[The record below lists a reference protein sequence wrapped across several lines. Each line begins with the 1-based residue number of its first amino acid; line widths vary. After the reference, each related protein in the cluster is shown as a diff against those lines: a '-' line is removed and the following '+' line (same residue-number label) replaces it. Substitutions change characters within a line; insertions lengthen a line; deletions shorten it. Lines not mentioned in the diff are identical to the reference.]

1 METKRR
7 GAAWVTSP
15 LVLQVRNLALG
26 VAARRVLSDAGF
38 TVAAGDKVGLVGRN
52 GAGKTSLL
60 KVLAGEDDAA
70 GGLVLRRGTLGY
82 VPQNPRPRAEA
93 ANTALSHIL
102 SGRGLDRAAARLAE
116 LHLVLEHD
124 HSPESIER
132 YSAAEE
138 RYRHDGGYSS
148 ESDAR
153 RIASGLGLRLDR
165 VDLPLGVLSGGER
178 RRVELARVLFAD
190 ADLLL
195 LDEPT
200 NHLDSNAKSW
210 LMGFLRDYRGAVI
223 VVSHD
228 LVLLDASITRVLHLD
243 SGRLIEYRGT
253 YSQYQVARRR
263 EEERLTSL
271 AHRQE
276 AEIKRLS
283 LLAEVMRRQT
293 ETRARQAK
301 AICTRV
307 DRLKAARVTAPRRER
322 KVKITFPEPPHSG
335 RIALHCSGLAKGYGG
350 PLVFRDV
357 SFEVERQQ
365 RLLVMGLNGAGKTS
379 LLRILAGES
388 EANAGS
394 FRLGHG
400 VSLGY
405 YAQEHEGIRAGMTVL
420 AHMREQS
427 DAEERVLRAL
437 LGMFNLTGDIARQDA
452 GTLSGGEKT
461 KLALAQLVAGRH
473 NLLLL
478 DEPTNNL
485 DPPSRTGV
493 ARALAE
499 WPGTMVIVSHDPEF
513 VEALQ
518 PGRVPFM
525 PEGRVDYWEGDP
537 PEGVPLAEGG
547 EGVRGGQGPGGREAA
562 RPGGRTG

>member
-1 METKRR
+1 
-7 GAAWVTSP
+7 
-15 LVLQVRNLALG
+15 VLQVRGLAID
-26 VAARRVLSDAGF
+26 VAARRVLSDASF
-38 TVAAGDKVGLVGRN
+38 TVAPGDKVGLVGRN

-60 KVLAGEDDAA
+60 KVLAGDDDAA

-116 LHLVLEHD
+116 LHRVLEHD

-293 ETRARQAK
+293 EKRARQAK
-301 AICTRV
+301 SIFTRV

-335 RIALHCSGLAKGYGG
+335 RIVLHSSGLAKGYGG

-485 DPPSRTGV
+485 DPPSRSGV

-518 PGRVPFM
+518 PGRVLFM
-525 PEGRVDYWEGDP
+525 PEGRVDYWEEDLLD
-537 PEGVPLAEGG
+537 VVSMA
-547 EGVRGGQGPGGREAA
+547 
-562 RPGGRTG
+562 

>member
-1 METKRR
+1 M
-7 GAAWVTSP
+7 
-15 LVLQVRNLALG
+15 LQVRNLAID
-26 VAARRVLSDAGF
+26 VVARRVLSDANF

-60 KVLAGEDDAA
+60 KVLAGENDPAA
-70 GGLVLRRGTLGY
+70 GLVLRRGSLGY
-82 VPQNPRPRAEA
+82 VPQNPRPRGEA
-93 ANTALSHIL
+93 SQTALAHIL
-102 SGRGLDRAAARLAE
+102 SGRGLDEAARRLAE
-116 LHLVLEHD
+116 LHRELVQD
-124 HSPESIER
+124 HSIDNVER
-132 YSAAEE
+132 FSEAEE
-138 RYRHDGGYSS
+138 RYRMDGGYSG

-153 RIASGLGLRLDR
+153 RIVTGLGLRPDR
-165 VDLPLGVLSGGER
+165 VDLPLSVLSGGER
-178 RRVELARVLFAD
+178 RRVEIARVLFAD

-200 NHLDSNAKSW
+200 NHLDSDAKAW
-210 LMGFLRDYRGAVI
+210 LMDFIRDSRAGVI

-228 LVLLDASITRVLHLD
+228 LKLLDKSITRVLHLD

-253 YSQYQVARRR
+253 YSQYQAARQL
-263 EEERLTSL
+263 EEKRLTSL

-293 ETRARQAK
+293 QKRAKTAQSIFKRVERMK
-301 AICTRV
+301 AEQ
-307 DRLKAARVTAPRRER
+307 VTAPRREK
-322 KVKITFPEPPHSG
+322 KVKVSFPPPPHSG
-335 RIALHCSGLAKGYGG
+335 RVVLTVEGLAKGYGG

-357 SFEVERQQ
+357 SFEVERAQ

-379 LLRILAGES
+379 LLRILAGQS
-388 EANAGS
+388 EFNAGT

-400 VSLGY
+400 ARLGY
-405 YAQEHEGIRAGMTVL
+405 YAQEHEGIRARATVL
-420 AHMREQS
+420 AHMREHS
-427 DAEERVLRAL
+427 DADERELRAL
-437 LGMFNLTGDIARQDA
+437 LGMFGLSGDIARQDA

-493 ARALAE
+493 AHALAE

-513 VEALQ
+513 VEALRPQ
-518 PGRVPFM
+518 RVLFM
-525 PEGRVDYWEGDP
+525 PEGRVDYWEEELLD
-537 PEGVPLAEGG
+537 VVSMA
-547 EGVRGGQGPGGREAA
+547 
-562 RPGGRTG
+562 

>member
-1 METKRR
+1 M
-7 GAAWVTSP
+7 
-15 LVLQVRNLALG
+15 LQVRNLAID
-26 VAARRVLSDAGF
+26 VAARRVLSDASF
-38 TVAAGDKVGLVGRN
+38 TVAAGDKAGLVGRN

-60 KVLAGEDDAA
+60 KVLAEETDAA
-70 GGLVLRRGTLGY
+70 SGIVLRRGSLGF
-82 VPQNPRPRAEA
+82 VPQDPRPRSDASH
-93 ANTALSHIL
+93 TALSHIL
-102 SGRGLDRAAARLAE
+102 SGRGLDRAATYLTE
-116 LHLVLEHD
+116 LHRRLEHD
-124 HSPESIER
+124 HSAELIES
-132 YSAAEE
+132 YSEAEE
-138 RYRHDGGYSS
+138 RYRLDGGYSG

-153 RIASGLGLRLDR
+153 RIAAGLGLRLDR
-165 VDLPLGVLSGGER
+165 VDLPLSVLSGGER

-190 ADLLL
+190 PELLL

-200 NHLDSNAKSW
+200 NHLDSNAKDW

-228 LVLLDASITRVLHLD
+228 LNLLDTSITRVLHLD
-243 SGRLIEYRGT
+243 AGRLIEYRGT
-253 YSQYQVARRR
+253 YSQYKQARQL
-263 EEERLTSL
+263 EEKRLTAL
-271 AHRQE
+271 AQRQE

-293 ETRARQAK
+293 EKRARQARS
-301 AICTRV
+301 IFTRV
-307 DRLKAARVTAPRRER
+307 DRMKAQRVTAPRRER
-322 KVKITFPEPPHSG
+322 KVKISFPDPPHSG
-335 RIALHCSGLAKGYGG
+335 RVVLAVSGLAKGYGG

-357 SFEVERQQ
+357 SFDVERHQ

-379 LLRILAGES
+379 LLRILAGQSES
-388 EANAGS
+388 SAGS

-405 YAQEHEGIRAGMTVL
+405 YAQEHEGIRAGASVL

-427 DAEERVLRAL
+427 DADERTLRAL
-437 LGMFNLTGDIARQDA
+437 LGMFNLTGDVARQDA

-493 ARALAE
+493 ARALGA

-513 VEALQ
+513 VQSLQ
-518 PGRVPFM
+518 PGRVLFM
-525 PEGRVDYWEGDP
+525 PEGRLDYWEDDLLD
-537 PEGVPLAEGG
+537 VVSMA
-547 EGVRGGQGPGGREAA
+547 
-562 RPGGRTG
+562 

>member
-1 METKRR
+1 
-7 GAAWVTSP
+7 
-15 LVLQVRNLALG
+15 VLQVRGLAID
-26 VAARRVLSDAGF
+26 VAARRVLSDASF
-38 TVAAGDKVGLVGRN
+38 TVADGDKVGLVGRN

-60 KVLAGEDDAA
+60 KVLAGDDDPAA
-70 GGLVLRRGTLGY
+70 GVVMRRGTLGY

-93 ANTALSHIL
+93 AASALSHIL

-116 LHLVLEHD
+116 LHRALEHD
-124 HSPESIER
+124 HSIASIER
-132 YSAAEE
+132 YSEAEE
-138 RYRHDGGYSS
+138 RYRMDGGYSGES
-148 ESDAR
+148 EAR

-165 VDLPLGVLSGGER
+165 VDLALGVLSGGER

-190 ADLLL
+190 PDLLL

-200 NHLDSNAKSW
+200 NHLDSDAKSW
-210 LMGFLRDYRGAVI
+210 LMDFLRDYPGAVI

-228 LVLLDASITRVLHLD
+228 LRLLDASITRVLHLD

-253 YSQYQVARRR
+253 YSQYQRAREL
-263 EEERLTSL
+263 EEKRITSL

-293 ETRARQAK
+293 EKRAKQAK
-301 AICTRV
+301 SIFTRV
-307 DRLKAARVTAPRRER
+307 ERMKAQRVTAPRRER
-322 KVKITFPEPPHSG
+322 KVKISFPEPPRSG
-335 RIALHCSGLAKGYGG
+335 RVVLAASGLAKGYGG
-350 PLVFRDV
+350 PLVFHHV
-357 SFEVERQQ
+357 SFEVEREQ

-379 LLRILAGES
+379 LLRILAGQS
-388 EANAGS
+388 EPNAGH

-405 YAQEHEGIRAGMTVL
+405 YAQEHEGIRAGVTVL
-420 AHMREQS
+420 AHMRDQS
-427 DAEERVLRAL
+427 DADERELRAL
-437 LGMFNLTGDIARQDA
+437 LGMFGLTGDIARQDA

-493 ARALAE
+493 ARALAA
-499 WPGTMVIVSHDPEF
+499 WPGTMVLVSHDAEF

-518 PGRVPFM
+518 PGRVLFM
-525 PEGRVDYWEGDP
+525 PEGRVDYWEEDLLD
-537 PEGVPLAEGG
+537 VVSMA
-547 EGVRGGQGPGGREAA
+547 
-562 RPGGRTG
+562 

>member
-1 METKRR
+1 
-7 GAAWVTSP
+7 
-15 LVLQVRNLALG
+15 VLQVRSLAID
-26 VAARRVLSDAGF
+26 VAARRVLSDASF
-38 TVAAGDKVGLVGRN
+38 TVAPGDKVGLVGRN

-60 KVLAGEDDAA
+60 KVLAGEDDPAA
-70 GGLVLRRGTLGY
+70 GLVLRRGTLGY

-93 ANTALSHIL
+93 AQTALTHVL
-102 SGRGLDRAAARLAE
+102 SGRGLDRAAARLAA
-116 LHLVLEHD
+116 LHGQLEKD
-124 HSPESIER
+124 HSIANVER
-132 YSAAEE
+132 FSEAEE
-138 RYRHDGGYSS
+138 QYRLDGGYSS
-148 ESDAR
+148 EADAR
-153 RIASGLGLRLDR
+153 RITAGLGLKPDR
-165 VDLPLGVLSGGER
+165 VDMPLGVLSGGER

-200 NHLDSNAKSW
+200 NHLDSDAKAW
-210 LMGFLRDYRGAVI
+210 LMGFLREYRGSVI

-228 LVLLDASITRVLHLD
+228 LMLLDEAITRVLHLD
-243 SGRLIEYRGT
+243 AGRLIEYRGT
-253 YSQYQVARRR
+253 YSQYQAARRL
-263 EEERLTSL
+263 EEKRLTSL
-271 AHRQE
+271 AQRQE

-293 ETRARQAK
+293 EKRARTAK
-301 AICTRV
+301 AIFKRV
-307 DRLKAARVTAPRRER
+307 DRLKAAQVVAPRRER
-322 KVKITFPEPPHSG
+322 KVKVRFPEPPHSG
-335 RIALHCSGLAKGYGG
+335 RVVLSVERLAKGYGG

-357 SFEVERQQ
+357 NFEVERGQ

-379 LLRILAGES
+379 LLRILAGQS
-388 EANAGS
+388 EPNAGG

-400 VSLGY
+400 VTLGY
-405 YAQEHEGIRAGMTVL
+405 YAQEHEGIRAGVPVL
-420 AHMREQS
+420 THMRQQS
-427 DAEERVLRAL
+427 DADEPLLRAL
-437 LGMFNLTGDIARQDA
+437 LGTFGLTGDIARQDA

-513 VEALQ
+513 VEALH
-518 PGRVPFM
+518 PGRVLFM
-525 PEGRVDYWEGDP
+525 PEGRVDYWEEDLLD
-537 PEGVPLAEGG
+537 VVSLA
-547 EGVRGGQGPGGREAA
+547 
-562 RPGGRTG
+562 

>member
-1 METKRR
+1 
-7 GAAWVTSP
+7 
-15 LVLQVRNLALG
+15 VLQVRGLAID
-26 VAARRVLSDAGF
+26 VAARRVLADAGF
-38 TVAAGDKVGLVGRN
+38 TVNDQDKVGLVGRN

-60 KVLAGEDDAA
+60 KVLAGENDAA
-70 GGLVLRRGTLGY
+70 AGVVLRRGTFGY
-82 VPQNPRPRAEA
+82 VPQNPRPRSEA
-93 ANTALSHIL
+93 AAAALSHIL
-102 SGRGLDRAAARLAE
+102 SGRGLDRAAARLDE
-116 LHLVLEHD
+116 LHRALEHD
-124 HSPESIER
+124 HSPAAIEA
-132 YSAAEE
+132 YSEAEE
-138 RYRHDGGYSS
+138 RYRHAGGYSGES
-148 ESDAR
+148 EAR
-153 RIASGLGLRLDR
+153 RIAAGLGLRLDR
-165 VDLPLGVLSGGER
+165 VDLALGVLSGGER

-190 ADLLL
+190 PDLLL

-200 NHLDSNAKSW
+200 NHLDTDAKTW
-210 LMGFLRDYRGAVI
+210 LIDFLRDYRGAVI

-243 SGRLIEYRGT
+243 AGRLIEYRGT
-253 YSQYQVARRR
+253 YSQYQAARRL
-263 EEERLTSL
+263 EEKRLTSL

-293 ETRARQAK
+293 EKRAKQAK
-301 AICTRV
+301 SIFTRV
-307 DRLKAARVTAPRRER
+307 ERMKAARVVSPRGER
-322 KVKITFPEPPHSG
+322 KVKISFPEPPHSG
-335 RIALHCSGLAKGYGG
+335 RVVLHCAGLAKGYGG

-357 SFEVERQQ
+357 SFEVERRQ

-379 LLRILAGES
+379 LLRILAGQS
-388 EANAGS
+388 EADSGS

-405 YAQEHEGIRAGMTVL
+405 YAQEHEGIRAGVSVL

-427 DAEERVLRAL
+427 PDAEERVLRAL
-437 LGMFNLTGDIARQDA
+437 LGMFSLTGDVARQDA

-485 DPPSRTGV
+485 DPPSRSGV

-518 PGRVPFM
+518 PGRVLFM
-525 PEGRVDYWEGDP
+525 PEGRVDYWEADLLD
-537 PEGVPLAEGG
+537 VVSMA
-547 EGVRGGQGPGGREAA
+547 
-562 RPGGRTG
+562 

>member
-1 METKRR
+1 MR
-7 GAAWVTSP
+7 AASWALICLTERQARSQVTVAVMSG
-15 LVLQVRNLALG
+15 LVLQVRNLAID
-26 VAARRVLSDAGF
+26 VAARRMLSDASF
-38 TVAAGDKVGLVGRN
+38 TVAAGDKVGLVGHN

-60 KVLAGEDDAA
+60 KVLAGDDDAA
-70 GGLVLRRGTLGY
+70 AGVVLRRGTLGY

-93 ANTALSHIL
+93 APTALTHIL

-116 LHLVLEHD
+116 LHTRLEHD
-124 HSPESIER
+124 HSLASIER

-138 RYRHDGGYSS
+138 SYRLDGGYSS

-153 RIASGLGLRLDR
+153 RIAGGLGLRLDR
-165 VDLPLGVLSGGER
+165 VDLPLSVLSGGER
-178 RRVELARVLFAD
+178 RRVELARVLFAG

-200 NHLDSNAKSW
+200 NHLDSNAKTW
-210 LMGFLRDYRGAVI
+210 LMDFLRDYRGAVI

-228 LVLLDASITRVLHLD
+228 LGLLDSSITRVLHLD
-243 SGRLIEYRGT
+243 AGRLIEYRGT
-253 YSQYQVARRR
+253 YSQYQEARRR
-263 EEERLTSL
+263 EEKRLTSL

-293 ETRARQAK
+293 EKRAKQAK
-301 AICTRV
+301 SIFTRV
-307 DRLKAARVTAPRRER
+307 ERMKAVRVVAPRRER
-322 KVKITFPEPPHSG
+322 KVKINFPEPPHSG
-335 RIALHCSGLAKGYGG
+335 RIALHASGLAKGYGG
-350 PLVFRDV
+350 PLVFSDV
-357 SFEVERQQ
+357 SFEVERRE

-388 EANAGS
+388 RANAGS

-405 YAQEHEGIRAGMTVL
+405 YAQEHEGIRAGVTVL

-473 NLLLL
+473 NVLLL

-513 VEALQ
+513 VDALR
-518 PGRVPFM
+518 PGRVMFM
-525 PEGRVDYWEGDP
+525 PEGRIDYWEEDLLD
-537 PEGVPLAEGG
+537 VVSMA
-547 EGVRGGQGPGGREAA
+547 
-562 RPGGRTG
+562 

>member
-1 METKRR
+1 MIQSR
-7 GAAWVTSP
+7 G
-15 LVLQVRNLALG
+15 LAID
-26 VAARRVLSDAGF
+26 VAARRVLSDASF
-38 TVAAGDKVGLVGRN
+38 TVNTGDKVGLVGRN
-52 GAGKTSLL
+52 GVGKTSLL

-70 GGLVLRRGTLGY
+70 AGLVLRRGTLGY

-93 ANTALSHIL
+93 AHSALSHIL
-102 SGRGLDRAAARLAE
+102 SGRGLDRAAARLVE
-116 LHLVLEHD
+116 LHQALEQD
-124 HSPESIER
+124 HSLSAIEK
-132 YSAAEE
+132 YSEAEE
-138 RYRHDGGYSS
+138 WYRLDGGYSGES
-148 ESDAR
+148 EAR
-153 RIASGLGLRLDR
+153 RIVTGLGLRLDR
-165 VDLPLGVLSGGER
+165 VDLALGVLSGGER
-178 RRVELARVLFAD
+178 RRVEIARVLFAD
-190 ADLLL
+190 PDLLL

-200 NHLDSNAKSW
+200 NHLDSDAKSW
-210 LMGFLRDYRGAVI
+210 LMDFLRDYRGAVI

-228 LVLLDASITRVLHLD
+228 LALLDASITRVLHLD
-243 SGRLIEYRGT
+243 AGRLVEHRGT
-253 YSQYQVARRR
+253 YSQYQAARRL
-263 EEERLTSL
+263 EEKRLTSL

-276 AEIKRLS
+276 AEIERLS

-293 ETRARQAK
+293 AKRAKQAK
-301 AICTRV
+301 SIFTRV
-307 DRLKAARVTAPRRER
+307 ERMKAARVVAPRRER
-322 KVKITFPEPPHSG
+322 KVKISFPAPPHSG
-335 RIALHCSGLAKGYGG
+335 RIVMYCSGLAKGYGG
-350 PLVFRDV
+350 PLVFRDMT
-357 SFEVERQQ
+357 FEVERHD

-388 EANAGS
+388 AADQGS

-405 YAQEHEGIRAGMTVL
+405 YAQEHEGIRPGVPVL
-420 AHMREQS
+420 AHMREQAP

-437 LGMFNLTGDIARQDA
+437 LGMFSLTGDVARQDA

-493 ARALAE
+493 ARALAA

-518 PGRVPFM
+518 PGRVLFM
-525 PEGRVDYWEGDP
+525 PEGRVDYWEEDLLD
-537 PEGVPLAEGG
+537 VVAM
-547 EGVRGGQGPGGREAA
+547 A
-562 RPGGRTG
+562 

>member
-1 METKRR
+1 MIQSR
-7 GAAWVTSP
+7 G
-15 LVLQVRNLALG
+15 LAID
-26 VAARRVLSDAGF
+26 VAARRVLSDASF
-38 TVAAGDKVGLVGRN
+38 TVNTGDKVGLVGRN
-52 GAGKTSLL
+52 GVGKTSLL
-60 KVLAGEDDAA
+60 KVLASEDDAA
-70 GGLVLRRGTLGY
+70 AGLVLRRGTLGY

-93 ANTALSHIL
+93 AHSALSHIL
-102 SGRGLDRAAARLAE
+102 SGRGLDRAAARLVE
-116 LHLVLEHD
+116 LHQALEQD
-124 HSPESIER
+124 HSLSAIEK
-132 YSAAEE
+132 YSEAEE
-138 RYRHDGGYSS
+138 RYRLDGGYSGES
-148 ESDAR
+148 EAR
-153 RIASGLGLRLDR
+153 RIVTGLGLRLDR
-165 VDLPLGVLSGGER
+165 VDLALGVLSGGER
-178 RRVELARVLFAD
+178 RRVEIARVLFAD
-190 ADLLL
+190 PDLLL

-200 NHLDSNAKSW
+200 NHLDSDAKSW
-210 LMGFLRDYRGAVI
+210 LMDFLRDYRGAVI

-228 LVLLDASITRVLHLD
+228 LALLDASITRVLHLD
-243 SGRLIEYRGT
+243 AGRLVEYRGT
-253 YSQYQVARRR
+253 YSRYQAARRL
-263 EEERLTSL
+263 EEKRLTSL

-276 AEIKRLS
+276 AEIERLS

-293 ETRARQAK
+293 AKRAKQAK
-301 AICTRV
+301 SIFTRV
-307 DRLKAARVTAPRRER
+307 ERMKAARVVAPRRER
-322 KVKITFPEPPHSG
+322 KVKISFPAPPHSG
-335 RIALHCSGLAKGYGG
+335 RIVMHCSGLAKGYGG

-357 SFEVERQQ
+357 TFEVERHD

-388 EANAGS
+388 AADEGS

-405 YAQEHEGIRAGMTVL
+405 YAQEHEGIRPGVPVL
-420 AHMREQS
+420 AHMREQAP

-437 LGMFNLTGDIARQDA
+437 LGMFSLTGDVARQDA

-493 ARALAE
+493 ARALAA

-518 PGRVPFM
+518 PGRVLFM
-525 PEGRVDYWEGDP
+525 PEGRVDYWEEDLLD
-537 PEGVPLAEGG
+537 VVAM
-547 EGVRGGQGPGGREAA
+547 A
-562 RPGGRTG
+562 

>member
-1 METKRR
+1 
-7 GAAWVTSP
+7 
-15 LVLQVRNLALG
+15 
-26 VAARRVLSDAGF
+26 RVLSDASF
-38 TVAAGDKVGLVGRN
+38 TVAPGDKVGLVGRN

-60 KVLAGEDDAA
+60 KVLAGDDDAA

-116 LHLVLEHD
+116 LHRVLEHD

-165 VDLPLGVLSGGER
+165 VDLPLSVLSGGER

-190 ADLLL
+190 AELLL

-210 LMGFLRDYRGAVI
+210 LMDFLRDYRGAVI

-243 SGRLIEYRGT
+243 SGRLVEYRGT
-253 YSQYQVARRR
+253 YSQYQQARRR

-283 LLAEVMRRQT
+283 VLAEVMRRQT
-293 ETRARQAK
+293 EKRAKQAK
-301 AICTRV
+301 SLFTRV
-307 DRLKAARVTAPRRER
+307 ERMKAARVTAPRRER

-335 RIALHCSGLAKGYGG
+335 RIVLHGSGLAKGYGG

-357 SFEVERQQ
+357 SFEVERHQ

-388 EANAGS
+388 EPNAGS

-405 YAQEHEGIRAGMTVL
+405 YAQEHEGIHEGVDVIT
-420 AHMREQS
+420 HMRSE
-427 DAEERVLRAL
+427 
-437 LGMFNLTGDIARQDA
+437 
-452 GTLSGGEKT
+452 SGGEKT

-485 DPPSRTGV
+485 DPPSRSGV

-518 PGRVPFM
+518 PGHVLFM
-525 PEGRVDYWEGDP
+525 PEGRVDYWEEDLLD
-537 PEGVPLAEGG
+537 VVSMA
-547 EGVRGGQGPGGREAA
+547 
-562 RPGGRTG
+562 